1 MKLAP
6 AVGWTLGVRGGAAL
20 DPRAL
25 PLLRAIATHGTLT
38 AAALDCGVSYR
49 AAWGVLEDAGR
60 RIGTPL
66 AALSRGRG
74 ARLTTLGERLLAADA
89 AAQSLLH
96 AQRRELVLDV
106 RGTAGPTPGARRLSI
121 AASHDMALSEL
132 RESWRAD
139 QAIDVEF
146 HGSAASLARY
156 VEGAVDVA
164 GFHVALDRPRGR
176 ELLLS
181 LLRPGRDAAIRF
193 LHRTQGLILPRGNP
207 QRVRTLRDVA
217 SRRLRFV
224 NRQPGSGTRILLD
237 RLLAADALP
246 VERIAGYANEEFTH
260 AAVAAT
266 IASGKADA
274 GFGLEA
280 AAAAFG
286 LAFVPVA
293 QERYLFACRKRALN
307 SAAVARFRAV
317 LASPETRAVVD
328 QLAGYALDEPGTP
341 FEVARK
347 PGGGI
352 VLL

>member
-1 MKLAP
+1 
-6 AVGWTLGVRGGAAL
+6 
-20 DPRAL
+20 
-25 PLLRAIATHGTLT
+25 LT
-38 AAALDCGVSYR
+38 
-49 AAWGVLEDAGR
+49 
-60 RIGTPL
+60 
-66 AALSRGRG
+66 
-74 ARLTTLGERLLAADA
+74 
-89 AAQSLLH
+89 
-96 AQRRELVLDV
+96 
-106 RGTAGPTPGARRLSI
+106 
-121 AASHDMALSEL
+121 EL

-164 GFHVALDRPRGR
+164 GFHIALDRRGGR
-176 ELLLS
+176 EILLS

-246 VERIAGYANEEFTH
+246 AERIAGYAVEEFTH

-266 IASGKADA
+266 IASGRADA

-293 QERYLFACRKRALN
+293 QERYLFACRKRAAN
-307 SAAVARFRAV
+307 SASVARFRAL

-328 QLAGYALDEPGTP
+328 RLAGYALDAPGALAAL
-341 FEVARK
+341 ERNAS
-347 PGGGI
+347 GEI
-352 VLL
+352 VLR

>member
-1 MKLAP
+1 MRLAP
-6 AVGWTLGVRGGAAL
+6 AVGWVVGARGGAAL
-20 DPRAL
+20 DSRAL
-25 PLLRAIATHGTLT
+25 PLLRAIAARGTLT
-38 AAALDCGVSYR
+38 AAALECGVSYR

-74 ARLTTLGERLLAADA
+74 ARLTPLGERLLAADA

-96 AQRRELVLDV
+96 AHRHELVQDV
-106 RGTAGPTPGARRLSI
+106 RGTARPTPGARRLSI

-132 RESWRAD
+132 RESWRTD

-164 GFHVALDRPRGR
+164 GFHIALDRQRGR
-176 ELLLS
+176 EILLS
-181 LLRPGRDAAIRF
+181 LLRPGADTVVRF

-207 QRVRTLRDVA
+207 KRVRTLRDVA

-237 RLLAADALP
+237 RLLAADRLP
-246 VERIAGYANEEFTH
+246 AGDIAGYANEEFTH

-266 IASGKADA
+266 VASGKADA

-293 QERYLFACRKRALN
+293 QESYLFACRKRAVN

-328 QLAGYALDEPGTP
+328 RLAGYALDAPGALAAL
-341 FEVARK
+341 ERNAN
-347 PGGGI
+347 GEI
-352 VLL
+352 VLR